1 MPTFVALPLCF
12 MLIAYCVWYW
22 TGLTRVML
30 AEARYNRVKQEIDWG
45 TPRSRRPQ
53 SKSLRLI

>member
-1 MPTFVALPLCF
+1 